1 MKNNR
6 SPGVDGFSYEFF
18 KVFWKQLSSFVLRG
32 INHSYSIGELSV
44 SQQEGIIT
52 LIPKE
57 NKSRLLLTNYRP
69 ICLLNTIYKLASAG
83 IANRLKTV
91 KTKLINTDQS
101 GFISGRYIGENT
113 RLVYDLMQFVE
124 EKNIPGL
131 LLLVDFEKAFDSLSW
146 AFIHKVLKFF

>member
-1 MKNNR
+1 MDIELEDK
-6 SPGVDGFSYEFF
+6 
-18 KVFWKQLSSFVLRG
+18 KQFIS
-32 INHSYSIGELSV
+32 N
-44 SQQEGIIT
+44 
-52 LIPKE
+52 IP
-57 NKSRLLLTNYRP
+57 R
-69 ICLLNTIYKLASAG
+69 KLASAG

-91 KTKLINTDQS
+91 ITKLINTDQS